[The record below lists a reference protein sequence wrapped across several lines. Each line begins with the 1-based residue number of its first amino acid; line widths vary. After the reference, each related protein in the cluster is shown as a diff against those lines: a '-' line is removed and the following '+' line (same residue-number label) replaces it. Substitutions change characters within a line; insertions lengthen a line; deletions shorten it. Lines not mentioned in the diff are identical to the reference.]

1 MLYQEIITENILALK
16 EGRKDDR
23 AVLTLLISKLKNRA
37 IDLKQE
43 SLDDKDCIQIITKF
57 IKSLD
62 EEIVSFSKANRLD
75 KVKILNKQKEVVSKF
90 LPPLLSEDKVKE
102 LISKLDDKSIK
113 SVMQYFKQN
122 YQGQVDMGLVSKIA
136 KQFN

>member
-1 MLYQEIITENILALK
+1 MLYQEIISENILALK

-23 AVLTLLISKLKNRA
+23 SVLSLLISKLKNRA
-37 IDLKQE
+37 IELKQE
-43 SLDDKDCIQIITKF
+43 SLDDKECVQIITKF
-57 IKSLD
+57 VKSLD

-75 KVKILNKQKEVVSKF
+75 KVEILNKQKEVVSKF

-113 SVMQYFKQN
+113 TVMQYFKQN